1 MSASTENS
9 PETGPGS
16 GSAPAQTPI
25 QGPLSIAQI
34 YRRSLKPRDLRFN
47 NYACRPL
54 AAVLVYLL
62 RPTKITPNQV
72 TFLSLFVALLADAL
86 LALWIAPMGL
96 CMAALCVYLAFVL
109 DCTDGQLARIKGQSS
124 IVGSYLDFMMDE
136 IKAVALIAG
145 VAVHLSRADAAL
157 PWAPLAEWAGS
168 WRLFWLGF
176 GLCGV
181 VVATSG
187 LSLTT
192 FMRRP
197 EYFEATTGK
206 KARRVSG
213 FTALEADEPDAA
225 PAPKRSLVGRL
236 VRLPIRILEEAG
248 KLVLHYPAWFYI
260 PALLGH
266 IEWFLIPYVLAH
278 AMYLGR
284 SGLIV
289 LLKLGR

>member
-1 MSASTENS
+1 MSAPSENS

-145 VAVHLSRADAAL
+145 VAVHLSRAEAAL

-213 FTALEADEPDAA
+213 FTALEADEPAAA

-236 VRLPIRILEEAG
+236 LRLPIRILEEAG
-248 KLVLHYPAWFYI
+248 KLVLHYPAWFYV